1 MSLTL
6 QNPLT
11 LSLYFPK
18 NTPCFKNPNYLLL
31 FPCTHFRILKT
42 QLPNPHNFTPFH
54 NLAPLKAFQSNRVV
68 QDDSFN
74 LDSFL
79 PIAEVLCLASSVV
92 ISIGSALNF
101 VFLKKFSAWQFLLLV
116 GGVAVGVVIR
126 KRQWSRICMDFS
138 KPSGSGV
145 NLVERIEKLEED
157 IKSSVTIVRVLSR
170 QLEKLGIRFRVTR
183 KALKQPIAEPLSRK
197 ADMMNTICLIA
208 FSLYGLVPINSQ
220 LHEGAYSI
228 PVQPPQHLGH
238 YSHCHTLIYE
248 LIINEKNE
256 TYNLQPSFGDED
268 GGYLYFTVAIAPY
281 PYTKATALAQ
291 KNSEATRALAEQEVS
306 LEKELGEIQKFLL
319 AMQDQQQKQLELIC
333 AIGKTR
339 KLWEGNKEPSKDQ
352 DKKDKNGSATEEG
365 LKQIPV
371 NQIQRLDREKE
382 PNSERR

>member
-183 KALKQPIAEPLSRK
+183 KALKQPIAE
-197 ADMMNTICLIA
+197 
-208 FSLYGLVPINSQ
+208 
-220 LHEGAYSI
+220 
-228 PVQPPQHLGH
+228 
-238 YSHCHTLIYE
+238 
-248 LIINEKNE
+248 
-256 TYNLQPSFGDED
+256 
-268 GGYLYFTVAIAPY
+268 
-281 PYTKATALAQ
+281 ATALAQ